1 MQAVEIIA
9 ALLRLSPE
17 AEWKCLLSAIEVS
30 LTAQHSVSEFASG
43 LGLKEAVSGYSL
55 HLVPVAVYAWM
66 RHPGDYRAA
75 LISVL
80 QYGGD
85 THTTG
90 AILGAL
96 AGASGG
102 KRSIPAEWLNSL
114 CEWPRSHF
122 VVEQIAARLAEQ
134 KSSAYARGQV
144 QFFWPGLIVRN
155 LFLLAV
161 VLVHGFRR
169 LLPPY

>member
-1 MQAVEIIA
+1 
-9 ALLRLSPE
+9 
-17 AEWKCLLSAIEVS
+17 
-30 LTAQHSVSEFASG
+30 
-43 LGLKEAVSGYSL
+43 
-55 HLVPVAVYAWM
+55 M